1 MTTLPRFI
9 SSEISS
15 QFALDFY
22 FIHHYEHFSAKV
34 CLFSVFFFHSIVA
47 KFSASIKIIVIMALN
62 ELINRIVWVNFI
74 AIKCTLPSKRAEE
87 LSTCVNLNR
96 KSRPR
101 TVLKLKIA
109 NRDVNK
115 IGWRS
120 KKAPLLSFYFKF
132 LFIVKNSIIIII
144 ICGLWEAYNSIITI
158 INSM

>member
-1 MTTLPRFI
+1 MILNIDYFTSI
-9 SSEISS
+9 
-15 QFALDFY
+15 Y
-22 FIHHYEHFSAKV
+22 FIGDFLSICTRLLFYTPLRTFFSESV
-34 CLFSVFFFHSIVA
+34 PFSVFFFHSIVT

-120 KKAPLLSFYFKF
+120 KKAPLLSFYFK
-132 LFIVKNSIIIII
+132 
-144 ICGLWEAYNSIITI
+144 
-158 INSM
+158 